1 MAAITE
7 LLCDGHI
14 KQVYATD
21 DPGKVVIR
29 YKDVATAYRNI
40 KRATLKGKS
49 LYNNK
54 ISALIFEA
62 LKAGGVETHFIE
74 VLSDSEQLCRRVEI
88 IPLEV
93 IVRNYAAGSMAHRLG
108 LRSGEKMP
116 HPVYEI
122 CFNSEALGDPLIN
135 EDHADALGLA
145 TYEELRQM
153 REVAL
158 RVNEILSDMFVR
170 AGIKLA
176 DFKVE
181 FGRTPEGTVLLSD
194 EISPDT
200 CRLWDAAT
208 GEVLDKDRF
217 RHDLGAVLQAYDEVY
232 RRLKA
237 LNE

>member
-1 MAAITE
+1 MEIRE

-14 KQVYATD
+14 KQVYATS
-21 DPGKVVIR
+21 DPEKVVIR
-29 YKDVATAYRNI
+29 YKDVATAYKNI
-40 KRATLKGKS
+40 KQAVLKGKS

-62 LKAGGVETHFIE
+62 LRENGIETHFIG
-74 VLSDSEQLCRRVEI
+74 VLSDSEQVCRRVSI

-108 LRSGEKMP
+108 LHHAEKLP
-116 HPVYEI
+116 HPVYEL
-122 CFNSEALGDPLIN
+122 CFNNESLGDPLIN
-135 EDHADALGLA
+135 EDHADALGIA
-145 TYEELRQM
+145 SYEELRSI

-158 RVNEILSDMFVR
+158 KTNEILSEMFRR

-176 DFKVE
+176 DFKIE
-181 FGRTPEGTVLLSD
+181 FGRTSDGRVILSD

-200 CRLWDAAT
+200 CRLWDAST

-217 RHDLGAVLQAYDEVY
+217 RHDLGDVLKAYDEVY
-232 RRLKA
+232 NRLISQKK
-237 LNE
+237 